1 VETYGNKLLPFY
13 VVVDVSFSMS
23 GDRIDAANQILPEI
37 ADALSLNPILSDKV
51 RIGLLDF
58 SGDAQ
63 VQLPL
68 CDVLDQNLALPNLVV
83 RRGGTSYAAAFRL
96 LRAEIAANVKQ
107 LKADRFQVHRP
118 AVFFLSDGQPTDKA
132 GVWQAAFAELVSDQ
146 MYPNIIPFGVDKA
159 DGRTMQALIHPAQGR
174 KQMKMFLM
182 DEGGD
187 PATAISEMAKVMI
200 TSVIRSG
207 NSLAQGETGI
217 QLPDKGE
224 TPEGVSQYSAEDED
238 MLP

>member
-1 VETYGNKLLPFY
+1 MDTYGNKLLPFY

-23 GDRIDAANQILPEI
+23 GDRIDAVNKILPDI
-37 ADALSLNPILSDKV
+37 ADALSLDPILSDKV
-51 RIGLLDF
+51 RIALLDF
-58 SGDAQ
+58 AGDAF

-68 CDVLDQNLALPNLVV
+68 CDVLDQNLALPSLTV

-118 AVFFLSDGQPTDKA
+118 AVFFLSDGQPTDKE
-132 GVWQAAFAELVSDQ
+132 GVWQAAFAELVGDQ
-146 MYPNIIPFGVDKA
+146 MYPNIIPFGVRQA
-159 DGRTMQALIHPAQGR
+159 DPRTMQALIHPTQGR
-174 KQMKMFLM
+174 KPMRMYLM
-182 DEGGD
+182 DKGGD
-187 PATAISEMAKVMI
+187 PATAISEMAQVMI

-207 NSLAQGETGI
+207 QSLAQGETGI

-224 TPEGVSQYSAEDED
+224 TPVGVSQYSAEDED